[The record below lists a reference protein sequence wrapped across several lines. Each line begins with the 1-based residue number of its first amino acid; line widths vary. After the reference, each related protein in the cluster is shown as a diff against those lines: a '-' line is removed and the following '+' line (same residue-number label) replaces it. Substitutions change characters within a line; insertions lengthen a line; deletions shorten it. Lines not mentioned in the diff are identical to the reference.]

1 MKVDDIA
8 AVTLFK
14 ILCRQEFFHL
24 RECERIALRFIVCIN
39 DAAVVACLHIQY
51 FCEEVSVLLGN
62 TALQHDAPALFE
74 TAIPGDIIHCSVDA
88 FLLHGLDDIVLCVHC
103 IALERKLRMV
113 RNKHDIRRTARTAQL
128 LRKSES
134 VLPGQFH
141 IQKNGIV
148 CTQIRRPH
156 FRHALHSR
164 DADAS
169 MPASPALNL
178 PPQSFQFIIIIFRNE
193 HLH

>member
-1 MKVDDIA
+1 MCIRDSNKCDAIPPQALHRMKVDDIA

-88 FLLHGLDDIVLCVHC
+88 FLLHGLDDIVLCVHLSL
-103 IALERKLRMV
+103 I
-113 RNKHDIRRTARTAQL
+113 HISPRRR
-128 LRKSES
+128 
-134 VLPGQFH
+134 
-141 IQKNGIV
+141 
-148 CTQIRRPH
+148 
-156 FRHALHSR
+156 
-164 DADAS
+164 
-169 MPASPALNL
+169 NL
-178 PPQSFQFIIIIFRNE
+178 PRRNQA
-193 HLH
+193 LFPAASLSGSRS